1 MKPLEI
7 SRITNFD
14 SAVEKV
20 EKSVYIK
27 PERTFA
33 VKNIKRPK
41 HIMVEKRHNMG
52 KILQHPTENV
62 V

>member
-20 EKSVYIK
+20 EKLVYIK
-27 PERTFA
+27 PERTFV

-41 HIMVEKRHNMG
+41 QIMVEKRHNMR

>member
-20 EKSVYIK
+20 EKLVYIK
-27 PERTFA
+27 SERTFV

-41 HIMVEKRHNMG
+41 QIMVEKRHNMG

>member
-7 SRITNFD
+7 SRIANFD

-20 EKSVYIK
+20 EKMVYIK
-27 PERTFA
+27 PELTFV

-41 HIMVEKRHNMG
+41 QIMVEKRHNMG